1 MNFKYKTNFSNNL
14 KVDQLISI
22 ANSYTSQASKG
33 DLNELIPQDIDFD
46 QNIDILG
53 VAFNAAVVNTIN
65 KNDDGIDTITA
76 KKIRKYF
83 LNKPTNVEHNK
94 KKVVG
99 HIVSTGF
106 SDFSSGNLIKDIPD
120 EFSGKFNIA
129 LGAVVY
135 SHSFPEFSKL
145 VLKSSDEEDELYESV
160 SASWELGFNEYNIA
174 LGSKDLNEAEI
185 VTDEKQVKELS
196 EYLRSFDGEGELKDG
211 TPIYRVV
218 AGEVYPLGIGF
229 TGNPAADVKGVL
241 VHKKKEEIEAEE
253 FEEEDLAN
261 KNQKKTSQNEKIDVN
276 NDINQISNMQKQEL
290 IEEFKVLLDEKMPE
304 HNFTQEAVANISRV
318 IGDAIKSKSD
328 EYEKELSAIDAQKEE
343 LQKVEA
349 NLKEEIESLRTEL
362 TQSKGEVESLNGE
375 ILESQKEEA
384 FNARMETIEASYEI
398 NDQDKKLLAK
408 EVQELSLDEK
418 SFEEYTSKLQVMWAH
433 KNKKYLEEQEKIFAQ
448 KVEAEVQKRISGED
462 STPAEKIEA
471 TEEVV
476 EVEEVLAEVTEE
488 ASEIAT
494 NNNLESATEEPT
506 LKEKFSMAF
515 ARENISVKF

>member
-1 MNFKYKTNFSNNL
+1 MKFKYKTNFSNNL
-14 KVDQLISI
+14 KIDQLISV
-22 ANSYTSQASKG
+22 ANSFHSQASKNN
-33 DLNELIPQDIDFD
+33 LNELIPKNIDFD

-65 KNDDGIDTITA
+65 KNDDGIDTVTA

-83 LNKPTNVEHNK
+83 LNKPTNIEHNK

-106 SDFSSGNLIKDIPD
+106 SDFESGNLLDDID
-120 EFSGKFNIA
+120 DKFSGKFNIA

-145 VLKSSDEEDELYESV
+145 VLKSNDEEDELYESV

-185 VTDEKQVKELS
+185 ITDEKQIEELS

-229 TGNPAADVKGVL
+229 TGNPAADVKGVS
-241 VHKKKEEIEAEE
+241 VFKKKEKDNSED

-261 KNQKKTSQNEKIDVN
+261 KNQKKISQNKKVDVN
-276 NDINQISNMQKQEL
+276 NNINQISNMQKQEL

-343 LQKVEA
+343 LEKVEA
-349 NLKEEIESLRTEL
+349 NLKEEIESLRAEL
-362 TQSKGEVESLNGE
+362 TQSQDKVDSLNGE

-384 FNARMETIEASYEI
+384 FNTRMETIEANYEI
-398 NDQDKKLLAK
+398 DDQDRKLLAK
-408 EVQELSLDEK
+408 EVQELELDEK
-418 SFEEYTSKLQVMWAH
+418 SFEDYTSKLEVMWAH
-433 KNKKYLEEQEKIFAQ
+433 KSKKYLEEQEKIFAQ
-448 KVEAEVQKRISGED
+448 KVEAEVQKRLSGED
-462 STPAEKIEA
+462 SESAEE
-471 TEEVV
+471 TEEVE

-488 ASEIAT
+488 VSEIAT

-506 LKEKFSMAF
+506 LKERFSMAF